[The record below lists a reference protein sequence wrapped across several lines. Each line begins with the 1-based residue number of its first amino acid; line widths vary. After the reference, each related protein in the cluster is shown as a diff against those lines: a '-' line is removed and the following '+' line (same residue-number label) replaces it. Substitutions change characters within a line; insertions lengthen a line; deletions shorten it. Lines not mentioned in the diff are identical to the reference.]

1 MQSLVLSAALLLLLS
16 SCAPGLA
23 RNDDPIEPQWSSEA
37 TSASRETLQG
47 WWQQFDDRVL
57 IDLIDRGVARNPDLA
72 MAAARVREALGL
84 ARSADAGRWPTVN
97 AAVASSTGRTAAE
110 AMEPTWEGTGMA
122 SFELDLFGR
131 VAGLVNAADASAEAM
146 RADHDWVRLSL
157 IGEIARRYIDYRASA
172 KQVLFAERNQS
183 SERRT
188 QAHVRRQFNAGL
200 VARFDVERIEL
211 AAHQSEARVAERR
224 SQKKLALLR
233 LATLT
238 AMPVAELAE
247 VLGPVREIPGLDL
260 VPLTLAPAA
269 VLAERPDVRAAN
281 LRLEQQTALKVSE
294 AVSVFPSIS
303 LTALFGVAAPVFA
316 NPVAIWNVA
325 GGIAMNLLDFGRL
338 GGRIDAAAAREA
350 EAYAAWRKAVL
361 LAIEDV
367 EGALTTAARTKE
379 QRVALEAARKHAS
392 SALALAETRY
402 RAGESSLLEVL
413 DSQRQVI
420 EADSALVTAQSE
432 FAAALVALYRATG
445 VY

>member
-1 MQSLVLSAALLLLLS
+1 
-16 SCAPGLA
+16 
-23 RNDDPIEPQWSSEA
+23 
-37 TSASRETLQG
+37 
-47 WWQQFDDRVL
+47 
-57 IDLIDRGVARNPDLA
+57 
-72 MAAARVREALGL
+72 
-84 ARSADAGRWPTVN
+84 
-97 AAVASSTGRTAAE
+97 
-110 AMEPTWEGTGMA
+110 
-122 SFELDLFGR
+122 
-131 VAGLVNAADASAEAM
+131 
-146 RADHDWVRLSL
+146 
-157 IGEIARRYIDYRASA
+157 
-172 KQVLFAERNQS
+172 
-183 SERRT
+183 
-188 QAHVRRQFNAGL
+188 
-200 VARFDVERIEL
+200 
-211 AAHQSEARVAERR
+211 
-224 SQKKLALLR
+224 
-233 LATLT
+233 
-238 AMPVAELAE
+238 
-247 VLGPVREIPGLDL
+247 
-260 VPLTLAPAA
+260 LTLAPAA